1 MHAILDSFYLP
12 LLYNRLKNDI
22 LTTLLRVVTWPALT
36 EWTMQSSQTELKS
49 VDTSEAMN
57 YANNNDSLGWLDKVW
72 KYSLTHNA
80 DTTQTLIC
88 MHQQYN

>member
-1 MHAILDSFYLP
+1 MTFKLHCWELSRELH
-12 LLYNRLKNDI
+12 LLSEQCRALEHMRLN
-22 LTTLLRVVTWPALT
+22 LNCWL
-36 EWTMQSSQTELKS
+36 SQS

-72 KYSLTHNA
+72 KYFLTHNA
-80 DTTQTLIC
+80 DTTQTFIC